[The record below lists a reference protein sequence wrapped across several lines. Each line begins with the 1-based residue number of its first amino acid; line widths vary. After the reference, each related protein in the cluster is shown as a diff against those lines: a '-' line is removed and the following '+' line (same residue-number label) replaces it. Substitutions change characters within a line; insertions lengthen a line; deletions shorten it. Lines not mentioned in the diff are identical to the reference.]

1 MNRFRYNSSQQ
12 EYKNPKKRFVDT
24 MKYMKYRFYVFHVNT
39 NIISLTSI
47 SNKCLKLINTKG
59 VNKKTCY
66 LRRNNTTIK

>member
-1 MNRFRYNSSQQ
+1 MNCFRYNSSQQ
-12 EYKNPKKRFVDT
+12 EYKNPKKRFVGT

-59 VNKKTCY
+59 VNKKNLLFTPQQY
-66 LRRNNTTIK
+66 YN